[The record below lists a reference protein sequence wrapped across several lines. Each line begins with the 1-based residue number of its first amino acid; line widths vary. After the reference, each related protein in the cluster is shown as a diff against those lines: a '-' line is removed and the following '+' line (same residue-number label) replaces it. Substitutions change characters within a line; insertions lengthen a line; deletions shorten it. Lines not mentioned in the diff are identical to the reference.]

1 MWPDSLYNLNYGYFP
16 KHATIFNSGAPFDFH
31 AMRNEEAFLSLLGQR
46 YTEFEDALDAKERND
61 VRQLW
66 HTPTELFR
74 PHYGEAIAR
83 CLVENYLLTHH
94 PFHDLVVYETGAGN
108 GTLMLNILDHIR
120 DAYPD
125 VYARTRFKV
134 VEISA
139 QLAAQQRAQLAAT
152 AGGRAHADRV
162 EILERS
168 IFDWDVYVPEP
179 CWFLA
184 LEVVDNFAHDAV
196 RYEPVTERA
205 HQGVVLIDAQNE
217 FHEFYVPEVDPV
229 AGRFLRARD
238 AACAQRPT
246 HHPLRGSALL
256 RKLRAHLPAAPNLT
270 VPEYIPTRLMQFF
283 ENLDRYFPM
292 HRLLM
297 SDFHELPDTIA
308 GMNAPVVQTR
318 YQRRTV
324 PVTTPLVSRML

>member
-1 MWPDSLYNLNYGYFP
+1 
-16 KHATIFNSGAPFDFH
+16 
-31 AMRNEEAFLSLLGQR
+31 MRNEEEFLTLLGQR
-46 YTEFEDALDAKERND
+46 YTEFEDALDVDAPND

-83 CLVENYLLTHH
+83 CLVENYLLAHH
-94 PFHDLVVYETGAGN
+94 PYHDLVVYETGAGN

-120 DAYPD
+120 AAYPD

-134 VEISA
+134 VEISP
-139 QLAAQQRAQLAAT
+139 QLAAQQRAQLMAT
-152 AGGRAHADRV
+152 AERRAHADRV
-162 EILERS
+162 EIVERS
-168 IFDWDVYVPEP
+168 IFDWDVFVPEP

-196 RYEPVTERA
+196 RYDPLTERA
-205 HQGVVLIDAQNE
+205 HQGVVLVDAQNE
-217 FHEFYVPEVDPV
+217 FYDFYVPRVDPI
-229 AGRFLRARD
+229 AQRFLRARS
-238 AACAQRPT
+238 AACAERPAQ
-246 HHPLRGSALL
+246 HPLRGPALL
-256 RKLRAHLPAAPNLT
+256 RKLRAHLPTAPNLT

-283 ENLDRYFPM
+283 ENLDRFFPM
-292 HRLLM
+292 HRLLI

-308 GMNAPVVQTR
+308 GMNAPAVQTR

-324 PVTTPLVSRML
+324 PVTTPLVSEKLEWKEGRLIENRRSIRASSTSSFPPTSR